1 MAKTTVQGNVIIGGI
16 ERFLED
22 EYATQIVIDPANMY
36 TDSAGTTP
44 VSAAPEAVGLIEAE
58 Q

>member
-1 MAKTTVQGNVIIGGI
+1 MSKTTVQGKVIIGGI

-22 EYATQIVIDPANMY
+22 EMANQIVIDPNNMF

-44 VSAAPEAVGLIEAE
+44 VTTAPESVGLVEGEA
-58 Q
+58 

>member
-1 MAKTTVQGNVIIGGI
+1 MTRTVAEGKVIIGGI
-16 ERFLED
+16 ERFIND
-22 EYATQIVIDPANMY
+22 EFTTHIVIDPNNMF

-44 VSAAPEAVGLIEAE
+44 VTTAPESVGLVEAE